1 MTISMYQASVPPFI
15 RALNN
20 LAAILEKGA
29 AHAQAR
35 KIDEAVLLNSRLFP
49 DMFPLVRQ
57 VQIATDT
64 ARSGAGR
71 LASVDF
77 PAYEDKEA
85 TFQDLVQR
93 IRNTVTYLES
103 LKPAQIDGGEE
114 KTISWQTPQQQQ
126 EHARAALSNESPA
139 AQHPFPCHHGVRDPA
154 AQRSGA
160 REEGLS
166 GTVLIRRGRRATDGD
181 GSDPPRAVSTAAP
194 SPSPLAR
201 ARSRVVRQSAGRRA
215 AVQRTVRRRRSTRY
229 R

>member
-1 MTISMYQASVPPFI
+1 MTISMYQASVPAFI

-35 KIDEAVLLNSRLFP
+35 KIDDAVLLNSRLFP

-71 LASVDF
+71 LAGVDF
-77 PAYEDKEA
+77 PSYEDKEA

-103 LKPAQIDGGEE
+103 LKPAQIDGGED
-114 KTISWQTPQQQQ
+114 KTITWQSRSSSKSMQGQPYLMSHLLPNIHFHVTTAYNILR
-126 EHARAALSNESPA
+126 HN
-139 AQHPFPCHHGVRDPA
+139 GVEIGKKDFLGPM
-154 AQRSGA
+154 
-160 REEGLS
+160 
-166 GTVLIRRGRRATDGD
+166 
-181 GSDPPRAVSTAAP
+181 
-194 SPSPLAR
+194 
-201 ARSRVVRQSAGRRA
+201 
-215 AVQRTVRRRRSTRY
+215 
-229 R
+229 

>member
-35 KIDEAVLLNSRLFP
+35 SIDEAALLNSRLYI
-49 DMFPLVRQ
+49 DMFPLTRQ
-57 VQIATDT
+57 VQLATDT

-85 TFQDLVQR
+85 SFKDLVQR
-93 IRNTVTYLES
+93 VRNTVAYLET

-114 KTISWQTPQQQQ
+114 KTITWQSRSSSKSMAGLPYLMSHLLPNVHFHVTTAYAILR
-126 EHARAALSNESPA
+126 HN
-139 AQHPFPCHHGVRDPA
+139 GVELGKKDFLGP
-154 AQRSGA
+154 
-160 REEGLS
+160 
-166 GTVLIRRGRRATDGD
+166 T
-181 GSDPPRAVSTAAP
+181 
-194 SPSPLAR
+194 
-201 ARSRVVRQSAGRRA
+201 
-215 AVQRTVRRRRSTRY
+215 
-229 R
+229 